1 MNNPLQTM
9 RVGLFFILG
18 MALIWVVYD
27 TLSDGSLQ
35 LTSGYKIYAPFK
47 NVQQL
52 TAGDEVRLAG
62 VKIGNVS
69 ETILKDGHAVVTL
82 TIEPKYQIR
91 NGAVATVTTAGL
103 LGNNF
108 VAITAGRGEGYLTDG
123 MEIRTKNTQSMSEVI
138 TSFGGIG
145 ARLDNLLSTVD
156 GGGEGG
162 GAFGN
167 LNDLIVDNRDRIDN
181 TLKNLEEIT
190 QKVNDS
196 TGTLGLLIN
205 DRTVYDEIVT
215 AARDLQSVTDH
226 VSNVF
231 QDVSEGKGAL
241 GALLYD
247 PKTAEDL
254 KTSVQNIL
262 EFTDKLNS
270 DKSTIGR
277 LVTNDSLYVQ
287 AEDVLNKIDSAV
299 DSYNNSGPITAI
311 GVAAAALF

>member
-1 MNNPLQTM
+1 M

-18 MALIWVVYD
+18 IALIWVVYD

-35 LTSGYKIYAPFK
+35 LSSGYKIYAPFK

-69 ETILKDGHAVVTL
+69 ETVLKDGHAVVTL
-82 TIEPKYQIR
+82 TIEPKYRVR

-108 VAITAGRGEGYLTDG
+108 VAITAGEGEGFLTEG
-123 MEIRTKNTQSMSEVI
+123 MEIKTKDTQSMSEVI

-145 ARLDNLLSTVD
+145 ERLDNLLSTID
-156 GGGEGG
+156 GGGTGDTG
-162 GAFGN
+162 GAFSN
-167 LNDLIVDNRDRIDN
+167 LNNLIVENRDRIDH

-190 QKVNDS
+190 QKINDS

-205 DRTVYDEIVT
+205 DRTVYDEIVA

-226 VSNVF
+226 VGGVF

-247 PKTAEDL
+247 PQTAEDL
-254 KTSVQNIL
+254 KKSVQNIL

-277 LVTNDSLYVQ
+277 LVSNDSLYVQ